1 MPLDKSGSAQS
12 VGKNYKTEVSAEK
25 SKKQSLAIALS
36 EQRTHAKGK
45 VKSKLEAAYAKH
57 MAGTEEKGETK
68 KESKK
73 TEMGE
78 M

>member
-1 MPLDKSGSAQS
+1 MPMDKSGSAQS
-12 VGKNYKTEVSAEK
+12 VGKNYKTEVAAGK
-25 SKKQSLAIALS
+25 PKKQALAIALS

-57 MAGTEEKGETK
+57 MAGAEEKGETK

-73 TEMGE
+73 TEKGE